1 MSKVVLQLINDSGE
15 VEDESTLIRGA
26 NDQEAQRVF
35 DDAVHGMDRN
45 AACSIE
51 LVVEFHY
58 KDGDVG
64 AYDDIAVQSL
74 WAQFTKGHE
83 ASHILIRPANDEG
96 QVLSNFIHAA
106 LA

>member
-1 MSKVVLQLINDSGE
+1 MAKVVLQLINDSGE
-15 VEDESTLIRGA
+15 IEDESTLIDGA
-26 NDQEAQRVF
+26 TPQAAKRVF
-35 DDAVHGMDRN
+35 SNAVHDTN
-45 AACSIE
+45 WDANSSIE

-74 WAQFTKGHE
+74 WAHFTRGHE
-83 ASHILIRPANDEG
+83 ASHILVRPGTDEG
-96 QVLSNFIHAA
+96 QILSNRLHSA